1 MIQPLVFNKESHKPI
16 KKAKIGYFR
25 VQDDF
30 SGNFNNF
37 STENKEILFSE
48 NTVKSCP
55 ELPIY
60 TRVDIFTDNEGNIAL
75 SELELIEPELWFRYY
90 PEAANVL
97 SRAINERL
105 THEN

>member
-37 STENKEILFSE
+37 STE